1 MYTRRGFIIRL
12 APIILFSL
20 IILTLRLQTNKQGV
34 LEKFANRLDSYG
46 YGGNKHINTSN
57 NGDHNDN
64 SNTSSIESDKGNDNG
79 GSSGGSGGSRSS
91 KKVAANNTAPMPC
104 VDDLEW
110 IDSIDIVFP
119 IKYARR
125 NIVVRPSSEARRASI
140 TKVDEPLFGKLQ
152 TIDPFR
158 DPASKIQKCQDSLI
172 LDVPVFSETKV
183 NASHLYFGMA
193 TTLERLEGSIPSIT
207 RWLAYTQAKLFVI
220 IRKPEEGPWP
230 KPGEVSQK
238 QARLRK
244 NGLDVTLLPPMSKKE
259 IYTENFFSLAK
270 IMYSSRK
277 NNTEWF
283 ILMDDDTFFPS
294 MTSLVAMLHKY
305 DAAQQYYVGG
315 LSEMWWSVARYGY
328 MAFGGAG
335 IFLSRALA
343 ETIDGVY
350 ETCQGEMHKAAG
362 GDERVMRCV
371 YEHTEIKLTNE
382 PGLHQMDIGGDYSGI
397 YESGRMLLSL
407 HHWKGV
413 YPVDLMN
420 LVADI
425 CGDCVFQR
433 WLFSHDTVLSNG
445 FSIAIY
451 PKGEQAE
458 GLDFYKAEET
468 WTSSTVEESVNPG
481 TAHSLSPARPKLA
494 LDEEKIQYKL
504 LESAIVGDVVRQSY
518 VHRGKDGEMDTLLVL
533 YWSREKSYETTR
545 SALKLPRT

>member
-1 MYTRRGFIIRL
+1 MYIRRGFIIGL
-12 APIILFSL
+12 ASIVLVFSV
-20 IILTLRLQTNKQGV
+20 IVTLRLQTNKQGI
-34 LEKFANRLDSYG
+34 LENFANQLDSYG
-46 YGGNKHINTSN
+46 YGSGHSSNGNNEN
-57 NGDHNDN
+57 HNDK
-64 SNTSSIESDKGNDNG
+64 SNAYHIGSDNKNHGG
-79 GSSGGSGGSRSS
+79 GSSGGTGNSGSS
-91 KKVAANNTAPMPC
+91 KIVGANDTAPKPC

-110 IDSIDIVFP
+110 IDSIDVVFP
-119 IKYARR
+119 VKYARR
-125 NIVVRPSSEARRASI
+125 NIIIKPSLEARRASI
-140 TKVDEPLFGKLQ
+140 TKVDESLFGKIQ

-158 DPASKIQKCQDSLI
+158 DPASKIQKCQDPLI
-172 LDVPVFSETKV
+172 LDVPAFPETRI

-193 TTLERLEGSIPSIT
+193 TTLERLEDTIPSIS

-230 KPGEVSQK
+230 KPEEVSQR

-244 NGLDVTLLPPMSKKE
+244 DGLDVSLVPPMSKDE

-294 MTSLVAMLHKY
+294 MTSLVSMLRKY
-305 DAAQQYYVGG
+305 DATQQYYVGG
-315 LSEMWWSVARYGY
+315 LSEKWWSVARYGY

-343 ETIDGVY
+343 KTIDQVY

-371 YEHTEIKLTNE
+371 YEHTDIKLTNE

-397 YESGRMLLSL
+397 YESGRILLSL
-407 HHWKGV
+407 HHWKGGS
-413 YPVDLMN
+413 YPVDLMS

-433 WLFSHDTVLSNG
+433 WLFRHDTVLSNG
-445 FSIAIY
+445 YSIATY
-451 PKGEQAE
+451 PKGEHAE
-458 GLDFYKAEET
+458 GLDFHRAEET
-468 WTSSTVEESVNPG
+468 WTSDTVEQSVNPG

-504 LESAIVGDVVRQSY
+504 LESAIIGDCVRQSY

-533 YWSREKSYETTR
+533 FWSKGKVE
-545 SALKLPRT
+545 